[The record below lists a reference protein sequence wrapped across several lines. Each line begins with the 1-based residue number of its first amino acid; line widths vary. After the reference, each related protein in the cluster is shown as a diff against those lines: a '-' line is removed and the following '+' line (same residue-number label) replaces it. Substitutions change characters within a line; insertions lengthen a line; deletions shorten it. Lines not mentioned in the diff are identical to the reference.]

1 METETQSMKTKN
13 EMITFSGNFSDYF
26 VSIVDIV
33 ESTKVTAKLPA
44 KQACK
49 YYAIFLNAMAAIVE
63 DFGGRIVK
71 NIGDSLL
78 YYFPKKIGF
87 SEKILCKYSLECAI
101 AMLDSGKKINELL
114 SQEKLPTVKYR
125 ISGDYGTVIIARDN
139 HSSLDDVFGP
149 PVNICAKINRYA
161 FPNSIVIG
169 GDMYQIAKSLPEYYF
184 KPCANYSNGL
194 KFSYPVY
201 SIGRKNLDE
210 IVNFE

>member
-1 METETQSMKTKN
+1 MDAKPEITKTN
-13 EMITFSGNFSDYF
+13 NDELISFSGSFSDYF

-33 ESTKVTAKLPA
+33 ESTKVTASLPA

-63 DFGGRIVK
+63 DFGGRIIK
-71 NIGDSLL
+71 NVGDSLL

-101 AMLDSGKKINELL
+101 AMLDAGKRINELMR
-114 SQEKLPTVKYR
+114 QEKLPPVKYR

-139 HSSLDDVFGP
+139 HSSRDDLFGT

-161 FPNSIVIG
+161 YPNSIVIG
-169 GDMYQIAKSLPEYYF
+169 GDMHQIAKSFLEYSF
-184 KPCANYSNGL
+184 KPCSEYSNGL
-194 KFSYPVY
+194 KFSYPIY
-201 SIGRKNLDE
+201 SIERNHLR
-210 IVNFE
+210 